1 MGQVNEAIIL
11 AGGRG
16 TRMLPASLF
25 SPKEFLPLFDV
36 PIIKHL
42 FQECIIAGI
51 DKVHLVLSPRKKA
64 IFDALM
70 SQGNEPYDKRV
81 RQDLDRSEL
90 RLVPDGLD
98 LSVHVQESAGGVADA
113 ISVALDHVDGD
124 FIVLLGDNVLLSNDI
139 EVHDHMAANTASLR
153 MGEDYLV
160 NGTPCGGVV
169 SVGSD
174 MASLY
179 GIAQVADGEA
189 VSIVEKP
196 NEDDFRGVLALCGRY
211 IFPKESS
218 SILKDFSIEEHGE
231 LQSIAFMLGL
241 SKSHGL
247 RAVDLS
253 DHSWY
258 DSGSPDSWIRDQLKH
273 MEMRKNGSG
282 NSHEKTRIA

>member
-1 MGQVNEAIIL
+1 MGLVTEAIIL

-42 FQECIIAGI
+42 FEECIIAGI

-64 IFDALM
+64 IFDAIM
-70 SQGNEPYDKRV
+70 SDGNEPYGQSV
-81 RQDLDRSEL
+81 RKDLDRSEL

-113 ISVALDHVDGD
+113 ISVALGHIDGD
-124 FIVLLGDNVLLSNDI
+124 FLVLLGDNVLLSKSI
-139 EVHDHMAANTASLR
+139 ERHDHMAANTASSR
-153 MGEDYLV
+153 MVADYQA
-160 NGTPCGGVV
+160 NGTPCVGVV
-169 SVGSD
+169 SVGSE

-179 GIAQVADGEA
+179 GIAQVKDGS
-189 VSIVEKP
+189 VISIVEKP
-196 NEDDFRGVLALCGRY
+196 DKDDYRSDLALCGRY
-211 IFPKESS
+211 LFPKESA
-218 SILKDFSIEEHGE
+218 SILEDFSVEEHGE

-241 SKSHGL
+241 SKTHGL

-258 DSGSPDSWIRDQLKH
+258 DSGSPDSWIRDQVRH
-273 MEMRKNGSG
+273 IEMRKSATG
-282 NSHEKTRIA
+282 NRF

>member
-1 MGQVNEAIIL
+1 MGLVTEAIIL

-42 FQECIIAGI
+42 FEECIIAGI

-64 IFDALM
+64 IFDAIM
-70 SQGNEPYDKRV
+70 SDGNEPYGQSV
-81 RQDLDRSEL
+81 RKDLNRSEL

-113 ISVALDHVDGD
+113 ISVALGHIDGD
-124 FIVLLGDNVLLSNDI
+124 FLVLLGDNVLLSNDI
-139 EVHDHMAANTASLR
+139 EGHDHMAANTASLR
-153 MGEDYLV
+153 MVEDYLA
-160 NGTPCGGVV
+160 NGTPCVGVV

-179 GIAQVADGEA
+179 GIAQVNDDS
-189 VSIVEKP
+189 VISIVEKP
-196 NEDDFRGVLALCGRY
+196 GKDDYRGDLALCGRY
-211 IFPKESS
+211 LFPKESS
-218 SILKDFSIEEHGE
+218 SILEDFSVEEHGE

-241 SKSHGL
+241 SKTHGL

-258 DSGSPDSWIRDQLKH
+258 DSGSPDSWISDQVKH
-273 MEMRKNGSG
+273 MEMRRSASG
-282 NSHEKTRIA
+282 NGF

>member
-1 MGQVNEAIIL
+1 MGLVTEAIIL

-42 FQECIIAGI
+42 FEECIIAGI

-64 IFDALM
+64 IFDAIM
-70 SQGNEPYDKRV
+70 SDGNEPYGQSV
-81 RQDLDRSEL
+81 RKDLDRSEL

-113 ISVALDHVDGD
+113 ISVALGHIGGD
-124 FIVLLGDNVLLSNDI
+124 FLVLLGDNVLLSKDI
-139 EVHDHMAANTASLR
+139 EGHNHMAANTASLR
-153 MGEDYLV
+153 MVEDYQA
-160 NGTPCGGVV
+160 NGTPCVGVV

-179 GIAQVADGEA
+179 GIAQVNDGSV

-196 NEDDFRGVLALCGRY
+196 DKDDYRGDLALCGRY
-211 IFPKESS
+211 LFPKESS
-218 SILKDFSIEEHGE
+218 SILEDFSVEEHGE
-231 LQSIAFMLGL
+231 LQSIAFMMGL
-241 SKSHGL
+241 SKTHGL

-258 DSGSPDSWIRDQLKH
+258 DSGSPNSWIRDQVKH
-273 MEMRKNGSG
+273 MEMRRSASG
-282 NSHEKTRIA
+282 NGF

>member
-1 MGQVNEAIIL
+1 MGLVTEAIIL

-42 FQECIIAGI
+42 FEECIIAGI

-64 IFDALM
+64 IFDAIM
-70 SQGNEPYDKRV
+70 SDGNEPYGQSV
-81 RQDLDRSEL
+81 RKDLDRSEL

-113 ISVALDHVDGD
+113 ISVALGHIGGD
-124 FIVLLGDNVLLSNDI
+124 FLVLLGDNVLLSKDI
-139 EVHDHMAANTASLR
+139 EGHNHMAANTASLR
-153 MGEDYLV
+153 MVEDYLA
-160 NGTPCGGVV
+160 NGTPCVGVV

-179 GIAQVADGEA
+179 GIAQVNNGRV

-196 NEDDFRGVLALCGRY
+196 GKDDYRGDLALCGRY
-211 IFPKESS
+211 LFPKESS
-218 SILKDFSIEEHGE
+218 SILEDFSVEEHGE
-231 LQSIAFMLGL
+231 LQSIAFMMGL
-241 SKSHGL
+241 SETRGL
-247 RAVDLS
+247 RAVYLS

-258 DSGSPDSWIRDQLKH
+258 DSGSPDSWIRDQVKH
-273 MEMRKNGSG
+273 MEMRKSASG
-282 NSHEKTRIA
+282 NGF

>member
-1 MGQVNEAIIL
+1 MGLVTEAIIL

-42 FQECIIAGI
+42 FEECIIAGI

-64 IFDALM
+64 IFDAIM
-70 SQGNEPYDKRV
+70 SDGNEPYGQSV
-81 RQDLDRSEL
+81 RKDLDRSEL

-113 ISVALDHVDGD
+113 ISVALGHIGGD
-124 FIVLLGDNVLLSNDI
+124 FLVLLGDNVLLSKDI
-139 EVHDHMAANTASLR
+139 EGHNHMAANTASLR
-153 MGEDYLV
+153 MVEDYQA
-160 NGTPCGGVV
+160 NGTPCVGVV

-179 GIAQVADGEA
+179 GIAQVNDGSV

-196 NEDDFRGVLALCGRY
+196 DKDDYRGDLALCGRY
-211 IFPKESS
+211 LFPKESS
-218 SILKDFSIEEHGE
+218 SILEDFSVEEHGE
-231 LQSIAFMLGL
+231 LQSIAFMMGL
-241 SKSHGL
+241 SKTRGL

-258 DSGSPDSWIRDQLKH
+258 DSGSPDSWIRDQVKH
-273 MEMRKNGSG
+273 VEMRGGASRNGF
-282 NSHEKTRIA
+282 

>member
-1 MGQVNEAIIL
+1 MGLVTEAIIL

-42 FQECIIAGI
+42 FEECIIAGI

-64 IFDALM
+64 IFDAIM
-70 SQGNEPYDKRV
+70 SDGNEPYGQSV
-81 RQDLDRSEL
+81 RRDLNRSEL

-113 ISVALDHVDGD
+113 ISVALGHIDGD
-124 FIVLLGDNVLLSNDI
+124 FLVLLGDNVLLSKDI
-139 EVHDHMAANTASLR
+139 ERHNHLAANTASLR
-153 MGEDYLV
+153 MVEDYQAK
-160 NGTPCGGVV
+160 GTPCVGVV

-179 GIAQVADGEA
+179 GIAQVNDGS
-189 VSIVEKP
+189 VISIVEKP
-196 NEDDFRGVLALCGRY
+196 DKDDYRGDLALCGRY
-211 IFPKESS
+211 LFPKESS
-218 SILKDFSIEEHGE
+218 SILEDFSVEEHGE
-231 LQSIAFMLGL
+231 LQSIAFMMGL
-241 SKSHGL
+241 SKTRGL

-258 DSGSPDSWIRDQLKH
+258 DSGSPDSWIRDQVKH
-273 MEMRKNGSG
+273 MEMRRSASG
-282 NSHEKTRIA
+282 NGF